1 MAQAPVIERTDDAC
15 FPKLGA
21 AYEAY
26 NAKGKNGLIEYMY
39 TDYLTGTQPGI
50 YCYTLNGTDA
60 SESIVIGTWLGD
72 PTGVPGQA
80 AFTIPL
86 SLGITNKTDIDFP
99 ITGWNYYY
107 NNAEDLCCGPE
118 KAWLYCAPGLLDG
131 CGTLPTY
138 SYTNQ
143 TNVGSI
149 FSADGEKGDGR
160 IFCAC
165 EIGEDTSAP
174 FDVDEGVVKQVIA
187 EATSGRDQLALV
199 PVALVAILLFTILP

>member
-26 NAKGKNGLIEYMY
+26 DAKGKNGLIEYLY
-39 TDYLTGTQPGI
+39 TDYLTGTQPGL

-60 SESIVIGTWLGD
+60 SESLVVGTFFGN
-72 PTGVPGQA
+72 PTAVPGQVSLDVS
-80 AFTIPL
+80 L
-86 SLGITNKTDIDFP
+86 SLNKTRADSDFALG
-99 ITGWNYYY
+99 GWDYYY

-118 KAWLYCAPGLLDG
+118 KAWLYCSPGKRGG

-149 FSADGEKGDGR
+149 FSADGEKGDGT

-165 EIGEDTSAP
+165 ELGEDTSAP
-174 FDVDEGVVKQVIA
+174 FDVDKGIVKQVIA

>member
-21 AYEAY
+21 AYQIY
-26 NAKGKNGLIEYMY
+26 NAKGKNGLIEYLY
-39 TDYLTGTQPGI
+39 TDYLTGTQPGL

-60 SESIVIGTWLGD
+60 SESIIIGTYLGD
-72 PTGVPGQA
+72 PTGVPGKA
-80 AFTIPL
+80 VFTIPL
-86 SLGITNKTDIDFP
+86 SLGLTRAQGDIP
-99 ITGWNYYY
+99 LTGWNYYY

-118 KAWLYCAPGLLDG
+118 KAWLYCSPGKLDG

-149 FSADGEKGDGR
+149 FSADGEKGDGT
-160 IFCAC
+160 ILCAC
-165 EIGEDTSAP
+165 ELGEDTSVP
-174 FDVDEGVVKQVIA
+174 FDVDKGIVKQVIA

-199 PVALVAILLFTILP
+199 PVALVATLLFTILP